1 MDEENLIWS
10 AVLFGTVLLTALGG
24 VIISF
29 LFLYQKKKYRH
40 QQEVTQLR
48 ENFDKEML
56 HSKSEIQEQT
66 LQHIATEL
74 HDNFIPT
81 LSVINLDLAGVL
93 PKLAEPEKTVVTDS
107 KASVRQLMAEMKG
120 LSNTLNTDQISK
132 KGFTGTLEEYLTRLG
147 KTGYL
152 TIDLRREGVPYR
164 LPASKE
170 IILFRMCQESLNNIV
185 KHAEAKHV
193 WVDVFFGT
201 GTFAVRIRDDGQGF
215 DSSAPLK
222 TDSSGLQSLRNR
234 ALTLQA
240 DLAIDSVPGKGT
252 SISITLPVER

>member
-1 MDEENLIWS
+1 MDKENLIWS
-10 AVLFGTVLLTALGG
+10 AVLFGTVLLAALGG
-24 VIISF
+24 VIVSF

-40 QQEVTQLR
+40 QHEVAQLR
-48 ENFDKEML
+48 ENFDKEMV

-66 LQHIATEL
+66 LQHIAAEL

-93 PKLAEPEKTVVTDS
+93 PQLAEPAKTVVTDS
-107 KASVRQLMAEMKG
+107 KMLVRQLMAEMKS

-152 TIDLRREGVPYR
+152 MIDLRREGVPYR

-170 IILFRMCQESLNNIV
+170 IILFRMCQEALNNIV
-185 KHAEAKHV
+185 KHAEAKQV
-193 WVDVFFGT
+193 WVEVVFGK

-215 DSSAPLK
+215 NSASPPK
-222 TDSSGLQSLRNR
+222 PESSGLQSLRNR
-234 ALTLQA
+234 AP
-240 DLAIDSVPGKGT
+240 DPPGRTGHRQRTRKGDFHFDHFT
-252 SISITLPVER
+252 C